1 MTFSSPRPT
10 SQNVIRRIFQALW
23 QPERC
28 PCCPMR
34 LLRGRYRVLRVM
46 TSPCPARCSRRF
58 LEETPRNSFR
68 VQEGAYVEAN
78 HSARKRRTVSG
89 PCVAVRHRRVVRRR
103 QVSRMVG
110 DVAGCLAGPVRR

>member
-1 MTFSSPRPT
+1 MASVSVLELSLPASPLSSLCLP
-10 SQNVIRRIFQALW
+10 
-23 QPERC
+23 
-28 PCCPMR
+28 
-34 LLRGRYRVLRVM
+34 LLEASIM